1 MFNYIATGISSQQ
14 PISHTQRVASYSFKQ
29 LTLIKRFVNRTWFCY
44 LLFEVV
50 YRKIRNRCGL
60 EFVWVT
66 VHYKDLNWNYVSF
79 WNWMTHICFFIETF
93 STTTLMTVSFKYFF
107 FSLFTI
113 EFPEA
118 IVFVGWKVVTFHD
131 VNNGMLF
138 II

>member
-50 YRKIRNRCGL
+50 YQKIRNRCGL
-60 EFVWVT
+60 DFVWVT

-79 WNWMTHICFFIETF
+79 WNWMTHICFLIEKF
-93 STTTLMTVSFKYFF
+93 STTTLMTVSFAYFF
-107 FSLFTI
+107 FLYLYNWIPWSDCICGLKSSYI
-113 EFPEA
+113 SWCQQWY
-118 IVFVGWKVVTFHD
+118 VCS
-131 VNNGMLF
+131 
-138 II
+138 